1 MQAVFTEVATALNA
15 MAASEDDA
23 TAQLPSPAPAPQRF
37 AAAVQA
43 ALADENAQAPRY
55 SIAHL
60 ACNTA
65 SLISFLMLHSQKHV
79 FQLQCSKLAPHCRS
93 QVRHFAHANCS

>member
-15 MAASEDDA
+15 MAASEDDV

-43 ALADENAQAPRY
+43 ALADENAQVPRY
-55 SIAHL
+55 SIGHL
-60 ACNTA
+60 AWSVQIN
-65 SLISFLMLHSQKHV
+65 
-79 FQLQCSKLAPHCRS
+79 
-93 QVRHFAHANCS
+93 